1 MEGDNVLDD
10 VTNRKL
16 RTARGKRPK
25 GRRPA
30 LPTIAPF
37 IAAKTARP
45 QMLRARIRRQRLF
58 DALDAAVRCPLTV
71 VCAGAG
77 WGKTVLVSA
86 WADTRRTPVAWLTLD
101 AHDNDVQLF
110 WSSVAAA
117 LRAAGAVPPDS
128 PLAELGTVPTDH
140 VERLRHVARGLG
152 RLAAPTVL
160 VLDDFH
166 EITDDDVLRE
176 LSGLLRH
183 PPAGLRL
190 VLLTRTQVVLPV
202 HRMRATGEM
211 AEIRAGEL
219 AFTVPEAAD
228 LLSRHGLA
236 LPDDEV
242 VALVEHTEGWAAG
255 LQLGATFLAG
265 PGGPRTVADF
275 AGDVRA
281 VDEYLADE
289 VLAGQSPHLY
299 RFLLQTSI
307 CEHVCGD
314 LADAITLG
322 SDGQRTLEELE
333 RVNDFVVRLGAKPR
347 WFRYHHLLRD
357 VLRHRL
363 LLESPTALPELH
375 RRAAGWHAAHNS
387 VFEAIEHAVAA
398 GDWPYVGR
406 LVVTQAAPLIA
417 SAHRAALVR
426 LLAQIPPGAFAATP
440 ELMVCVALMLF
451 HAGDYDAIEAQLAG
465 TDELLAGRAE
475 AERLPVEITSRS
487 LRVAVHR
494 AGGDMPAV
502 VAETT
507 QLLAMLAKVRFAEV
521 PSAVQYRAI
530 ALNNK
535 GFGLLWTDRPDRAQ
549 RYLWAASTAARAAGV
564 ELVEI
569 SALGNLALVE
579 VMSGS
584 VQEAARLAGD
594 ARDLAERRG
603 LLSAL
608 QTGAAH
614 LALALVHLE
623 SGDLAAAERAV
634 QQATRSHRGEPA
646 AAQWLIRVG
655 VQARLALAKGDPG
668 AARAFLDEARRGAD
682 PRLRAP
688 GLERWLLL
696 AESEVDLATGDADT
710 VARRYAL
717 LSRTDRLTSPER
729 VCAARAGYATHDL
742 RSAMELLAG
751 LRAPMSDTAATV
763 AAGIVGAQVA
773 DAAGHG
779 LRATDR
785 LAEAFA
791 LADSEGIRRPFLA
804 LRDARLDALVARQN
818 LLTHRNAD
826 FVAEIQAAM
835 RTSAPAHRAALPA
848 GPLSERETEV
858 LRYLPTML
866 TAGEIAGELGVSVN
880 TIKAHMR
887 SIYRKLEAPR
897 RSAVVTRAR
906 EYGLL

>member
-1 MEGDNVLDD
+1 ML
-10 VTNRKL
+10 T
-16 RTARGKRPK
+16 
-25 GRRPA
+25 
-30 LPTIAPF
+30 PF

-45 QMLRARIRRQRLF
+45 QMLRARIRRQRLY
-58 DALDAAVRCPLTV
+58 DALEAAVRCPLTV

-110 WSSVAAA
+110 WASVAAA

-128 PLAELGTVPTDH
+128 ALAELGAVPSDH
-140 VERLRHVARGLG
+140 VERLRHLARGLG
-152 RLAAPTVL
+152 QLSAPTVL

-166 EITDDDVLRE
+166 EITDEDVLAE

-183 PPAGLRL
+183 PPPGLRL
-190 VLLTRTQVVLPV
+190 VLLTRSQVALPL
-202 HRMRATGEM
+202 HRMRATGEV
-211 AEIRAGEL
+211 AEIRSGEL
-219 AFTVPEAAD
+219 AFTAAEAAD
-228 LLSRHGLA
+228 LLARHGLA
-236 LPDDEV
+236 LPADEV
-242 VALVEHTEGWAAG
+242 AALVEHTEGWAAG

-265 PGGPRTVADF
+265 PDGPRTVADF

-289 VLAGQSPHLY
+289 VLSGQSPHLY
-299 RFLLQTSI
+299 RFLLHTSI

-333 RVNDFVVRLGAKPR
+333 RVNDFVIRLGAKPQ

-357 VLRHRL
+357 MLRHRL
-363 LLESPTALPELH
+363 LLECPTMLPELH

-387 VFEAIEHAVAA
+387 IFEAIEHAVAA
-398 GDWPYVGR
+398 GDWAYVGR

-417 SAHRAALVR
+417 SAHRAALSR
-426 LLAQIPPGAFAATP
+426 LLRQIPPTEFAATP
-440 ELMVCVALMLF
+440 ELRVCVALLLF
-451 HAGDYDAIEAQLAG
+451 DAGDYDAIPAQLAG
-465 TDELLAGRAE
+465 AAELLRDRTE
-475 AERLPVEITSRS
+475 AQRLPAELTLGS

-494 AGGDMPAV
+494 AGGDMPEV

-507 QLLAMLAKVRFAEV
+507 RLLAMLAKVRFAEV

-535 GFGLLWTDRPDRAQ
+535 GFGLLWTGRPDRAQ

-569 SALGNLALVE
+569 SALGHLALLE

-584 VQEAARLAGD
+584 VQEAARLATG

-603 LLSAL
+603 LMSAL
-608 QTGAAH
+608 QTGSVH

-623 SGDLAAAERAV
+623 RDDLAAAQRAL
-634 QQATRSHRGEPA
+634 QQAMRAHRGEPA
-646 AAQWLIRVG
+646 VAQWLVRLG
-655 VQARLALAKGDPG
+655 VQARLALAHGDPR
-668 AARAFLDEARRGAD
+668 AARAFLHEARRDAD
-682 PRLRAP
+682 AGLSAP
-688 GLERWLLL
+688 ALDRWLLL
-696 AESEVDLATGDADT
+696 TESEVDLATGAAET
-710 VARRYAL
+710 VAHRYAVL
-717 LSRTDRLTSPER
+717 ARRHRLTSPER
-729 VCAARAGYATHDL
+729 VCAARAGYAVHDL
-742 RSAMELLAG
+742 RRAEELLAG
-751 LRAPMSDTAATV
+751 LRAPLSETAATV
-763 AAGIVGAQVA
+763 AARIVGAQVA
-773 DAAGHG
+773 DAAGYG
-779 LRATDR
+779 LQAADR
-785 LAEAFA
+785 LADAFA
-791 LADSEGIRRPFLA
+791 LADQEGIHRPFLA

-818 LLTHRNAD
+818 LLPHRNAE
-826 FVAEIQAAM
+826 FVAEILAGM
-835 RTSAPAHRAALPA
+835 RAGTPLHRPALPA
-848 GPLSERETEV
+848 GQLSERETEV
-858 LRYLPTML
+858 LRFLPTML

-897 RSAVVTRAR
+897 RRAVVARAR